1 MRQRPLG
8 GTGRA
13 VSELAHGLWG
23 MGGWSGSDDAS
34 SCAALRMSAD
44 RGCTLYDSAWAYGAG
59 RSDTLLGTVRAP
71 TALFASKVPPAG
83 PVLPDSTFA
92 DVFPREHVIATVDR
106 IRAALG
112 RERVDLL
119 QLHVWQDR
127 WTADPAFADTV
138 TALRV
143 SGAVGLFGVSL
154 MRWQPWNGLAVVAS
168 GLVDCVQVVYNIFEQ
183 APEDELFPACREH
196 GVGVLARVPLD
207 EGSLTGTFTRSTRFA
222 ADDPR
227 AAYFGG
233 GNLAATLD
241 RVEALRRA
249 LPAGAGLADTAL
261 RFALSSPDVSSVL
274 VGMRTPEHV
283 RRNVDSAARGP
294 LTYNL
299 RALLRAHRWDRT
311 SGSS

>member
-1 MRQRPLG
+1 
-8 GTGRA
+8 
-13 VSELAHGLWG
+13 

-34 SCAALRMSAD
+34 SRAALRVSAD

-59 RSDTLLGTVRAP
+59 RSDTLLGTVMAP
-71 TALFASKVPPAG
+71 EALFASKVPPAG
-83 PVLPDSTFA
+83 PVRSDSLFA
-92 DVFPREHVIATVDR
+92 EVFPREHVIATVDR

-112 RERVDLL
+112 RERVDLV

-127 WTADPAFADTV
+127 WTTDRVFADTV
-138 TALRV
+138 AALRA

-168 GLVDCVQVVYNIFEQ
+168 GLVDCVQVVYNVFEQ

-207 EGSLTGTFTRSTRFA
+207 EGSLTGTFTSTTRFPV
-222 ADDPR
+222 DDPR
-227 AAYFGG
+227 ADYFGG
-233 GNLAATLD
+233 GKLASTLE
-241 RVEALRRA
+241 RVDALRRA
-249 LPAGAGLADTAL
+249 LPADAGLTDTAL
-261 RFALSSPDVSSVL
+261 RFALSSPDVASVI

-294 LTYNL
+294 LSDDL
-299 RALLRAHRWDRT
+299 RALLRAHRWDRA